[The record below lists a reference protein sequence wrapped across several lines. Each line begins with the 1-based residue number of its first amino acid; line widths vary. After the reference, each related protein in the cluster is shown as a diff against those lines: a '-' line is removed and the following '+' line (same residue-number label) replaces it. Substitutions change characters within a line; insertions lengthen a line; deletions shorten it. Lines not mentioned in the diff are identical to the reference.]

1 MNNII
6 YTYIIPTY
14 HLKFDMLFKYMTL
27 SYQKSRIYS
36 LLKDKDKINCLL
48 SEIFTKVIY
57 SLVSKKKMDL
67 IHIERKNNGKPF
79 IENCIDFFFNI
90 SHSTE
95 YIIFTH
101 TNQEIG
107 CDIELIQYLEKS
119 IIYHFFTKNEII
131 LFENKTN
138 KIKPNFFST
147 LVWTRKE
154 AFFKL
159 KGTGISDEITS
170 IETVIST
177 DKNCYFCSYVFN
189 NYIISLCSHLKKNV
203 FFKYVNTLEFL
214 NILNTNSGGNYG
226 YSKNNL
232 DLHSL
237 CRCFSNINIPKVELF
252 Y

>member
-101 TNQEIG
+101 TN
-107 CDIELIQYLEKS
+107 
-119 IIYHFFTKNEII
+119 H
-131 LFENKTN
+131 